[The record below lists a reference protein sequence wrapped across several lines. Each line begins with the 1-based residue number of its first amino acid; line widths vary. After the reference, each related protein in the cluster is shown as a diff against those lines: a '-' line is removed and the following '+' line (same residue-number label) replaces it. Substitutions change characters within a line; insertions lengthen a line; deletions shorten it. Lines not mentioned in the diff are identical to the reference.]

1 MWQKLILIFLLWS
14 SVSAQSFFY
23 SYVDPCEQTI
33 VSSNYKIS
41 SNQEGFTVT
50 YYNRTKFFTLEE
62 ALTIVRYETDSFGN
76 KIPVYA
82 IEDWTQSVYDDFEDL
97 FPCAVKVAEE
107 ILSSVIAENVSEQ
120 FSKSDEGGGE
130 DISSTPQQV
139 NYAVRSSPG
148 PERWITSFN
157 SVYTATSFDG
167 SKRHDGN
174 FNFTNDFRKGSLTY
188 GQGFKFKA
196 KKQNVVING
205 SALTYRTFEGWDWLV
220 STSFAKSLMKKNS
233 EAFVLTG
240 SYGNVSGNDFGNLTM
255 VYGQRFPFDLGQVK
269 VSFSNYIA
277 YTLMRYYEGNN
288 KDDRYLL
295 LRSPIIFMPTISM
308 DWKLGTAFSFN
319 LGVSMGYNT
328 VVNDYGERDKTFS
341 ILFGTY
347 F

>member
-23 SYVDPCEQTI
+23 SYIDPCQQT
-33 VSSNYKIS
+33 VVRSNYSIS
-41 SNQEGFTVT
+41 GNQQGFQVT
-50 YYNRTKFFTLEE
+50 YYNRTKFFTLEQAINGELE
-62 ALTIVRYETDSFGN
+62 A
-76 KIPVYA
+76 
-82 IEDWTQSVYDDFEDL
+82 WTQSVYRDFEDL

-107 ILSSVIAENVSEQ
+107 LLSSVLAENVSEQ
-120 FSKSDEGGGE
+120 FSKSEGGE

-139 NYAVRSSPG
+139 NYAIRSTQG
-148 PERWITSFN
+148 EENWITSFN

-196 KKQNVVING
+196 KKQNVVLNG
-205 SALTYRTFEGWDWLV
+205 SVLTYQTFEGWDWLL
-220 STSFAKSLMKKNS
+220 STSYAKSLQKKNA
-233 EAFVLTG
+233 EAVVLSGT
-240 SYGNVSGNDFGNLTM
+240 YGNVSGNNFGNLTM
-255 VYGQRFPFDLGQVK
+255 VYGQRFPFKIMGG
-269 VSFSNYIA
+269 STITFSNYIA
-277 YTLMRYYEGNN
+277 YTLMRYYQGNN
-288 KDDRYLL
+288 PGDRYLL
-295 LRSPIIFMPTISM
+295 LRSPVIFMPTISM

-328 VVNDYGERDKTFS
+328 VVNDYGERGKSFS

>member
-23 SYVDPCEQTI
+23 SYIDPCEQTVI
-33 VSSNYKIS
+33 RSTYTLNSEIP
-41 SNQEGFTVT
+41 GFQVT
-50 YYNRTKFFTLEE
+50 YYNRTKFFTLEQAINGELE
-62 ALTIVRYETDSFGN
+62 A
-76 KIPVYA
+76 
-82 IEDWTQSVYDDFEDL
+82 WTQSVYRDFEDL

-107 ILSSVIAENVSEQ
+107 LLSSVLAENVSEQ
-120 FSKSDEGGGE
+120 FSKSEGGE
-130 DISSTPQQV
+130 DISATPQQV
-139 NYAVRSSPG
+139 NYAIRSTQG
-148 PERWITSFN
+148 EENWITSFN

-196 KKQNVVING
+196 KKQNVVLNG
-205 SALTYRTFEGWDWLV
+205 SVLTYQTFEGWDWLL
-220 STSFAKSLMKKNS
+220 STSYAKSLQKKNA
-233 EAFVLTG
+233 EAVVLSGT
-240 SYGNVSGNDFGNLTM
+240 YGNVSGNNFGNLTM
-255 VYGQRFPFDLGQVK
+255 VYGQRFPFKIMGGNTIT
-269 VSFSNYIA
+269 FSNYIA
-277 YTLMRYYEGNN
+277 YTLMRYYQGNN
-288 KDDRYLL
+288 PEDRYLL
-295 LRSPIIFMPTISM
+295 LRSPVIFMPTISM

-328 VVNDYGERDKTFS
+328 VVNDYGERNKSFS

>member
-23 SYVDPCEQTI
+23 SYIDPCEQT
-33 VSSNYKIS
+33 VVRTNVVIS
-41 SNQEGFTVT
+41 GEQQGFHVT
-50 YYNRTKFFTLEE
+50 YYNRTKFFTLQEVLNGDLE
-62 ALTIVRYETDSFGN
+62 R
-76 KIPVYA
+76 
-82 IEDWTQSVYDDFEDL
+82 WTQSVYKDFEDL

-120 FSKSDEGGGE
+120 FSKDEGGGE

-139 NYAVRSSPG
+139 NYAIRSTQG
-148 PERWITSFN
+148 EERWITSFN

-167 SKRHDGN
+167 GKRHDGN
-174 FNFTNDFRKGSLTY
+174 FNFTDDLRKGSLTY
-188 GQGFKFKA
+188 GQGFKFTA
-196 KKQNVVING
+196 KKQNVVLNG
-205 SALTYRTFEGWDWLV
+205 SGLTYKTFEGWDWLL
-220 STSFAKSLMKKNS
+220 STSFAKSLQKKNA

-240 SYGNVSGNDFGNLTM
+240 SYGSVSGNDFANITM
-255 VYGQRFPFDLGQVK
+255 VYGQRFPFKIIGGNTIT
-269 VSFSNYIA
+269 FSNYIA
-277 YTLMRYYEGNN
+277 YTLWRYYEGNN
-288 KDDRYLL
+288 PDDRYLL